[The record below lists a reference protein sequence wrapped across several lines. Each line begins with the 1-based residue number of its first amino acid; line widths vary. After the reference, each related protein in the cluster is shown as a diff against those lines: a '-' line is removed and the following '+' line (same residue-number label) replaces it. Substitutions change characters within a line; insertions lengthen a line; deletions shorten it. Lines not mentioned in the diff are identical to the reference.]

1 MRSDLQV
8 MEMQCQWAAGCPPT
22 SACCGAVTK
31 TRSSVAGCRPSMS
44 ARCPYPGVRVVY
56 VREMKGLDSPVLLW
70 HVCLA
75 KDKFLSEN
83 LPKQLS
89 SAASFL
95 CVENSPPPC
104 SCFLWPSKWSSLEKE
119 DSVWAGSWNVEITW
133 WLPLFD
139 TCMGSCIEH
148 CEVVWENT

>member
-1 MRSDLQV
+1 
-8 MEMQCQWAAGCPPT
+8 
-22 SACCGAVTK
+22 
-31 TRSSVAGCRPSMS
+31 MS

-56 VREMKGLDSPVLLW
+56 VREVKGLDSPVLLW

-119 DSVWAGSWNVEITW
+119 EVFEQEVEMWKLLGGSLYLIPVWGAVLSIVK
-133 WLPLFD
+133 
-139 TCMGSCIEH
+139 
-148 CEVVWENT
+148 